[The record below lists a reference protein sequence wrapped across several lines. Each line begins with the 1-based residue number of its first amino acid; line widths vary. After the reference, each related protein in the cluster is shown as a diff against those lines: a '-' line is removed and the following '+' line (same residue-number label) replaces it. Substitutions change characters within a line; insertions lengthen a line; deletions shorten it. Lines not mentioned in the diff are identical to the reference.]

1 MTKAFGAF
9 QKLSR
14 KSSGQKSDN
23 QASREEEI
31 LTNPKAALSLAQ
43 NTSGETMH
51 HSILQ
56 LQRTIGNKAVS
67 EMVSQNKPESSS
79 VQREIEMEATGLPK
93 LSTYFNDAFASIA
106 AMVDADMFPRFKAR
120 LADSHPMKNKSFL
133 QAWALKTMRP
143 TLLQY
148 AQSEFSP
155 ENINFLLAVEAYKES
170 PSVDSAMQIYTDF
183 INDAAATQVNLS
195 AAVRL
200 RYDAAHATFTAAP
213 ATRARS

>member
-1 MTKAFGAF
+1 MSKALGTF
-9 QKLSR
+9 QKLAR
-14 KSSGQKSDN
+14 KSDEHKQGH
-23 QASREEEI
+23 ATAREDENLIHTSE
-31 LTNPKAALSLAQ
+31 ALESAQ
-43 NTSGETMH
+43 HGSGEAMQRGV
-51 HSILQ
+51 LQ

-67 EMVSQNKPESSS
+67 QLVSQKQLESSS
-79 VQREIEMEATGLPK
+79 VQREIEMEVTGLPK

-106 AMVDADMFPRFKAR
+106 AMVDADMFPRFKAK
-120 LADSHPMKNKSFL
+120 LAADHPMKNKPFL
-133 QAWALKTMRP
+133 QAWAIKTMRP

-170 PSVDSAMQIYTDF
+170 PSVDKAMQIYTDF
-183 INDAAATQVNLS
+183 INEAAATQVNLS

-200 RYDAAHATFTAAP
+200 RYDTAHATFTAAP